1 MRCYIY
7 MASNV
12 ALLVIDMQKAIDQPF
27 WARFGPRNNPEA
39 EQNIARLLD
48 AWRRAGMPVFHV
60 RHDSKEP
67 QSTYRPGQEG
77 HMFKPEALPLA
88 GEPVIGKQTGNAFV
102 GTGLEAALREAGIT
116 RLAIAGVI
124 TNNSVESTVRMA
136 GDLGFE
142 AHLAED
148 ACFTF
153 AFPDWQGRTRS
164 AEEVHAMSLANL
176 HGEYCTVLKTEEVL
190 SLLTVGPAAPE
201 FGIDRGEAI

>member
-1 MRCYIY
+1 MD
-7 MASNV
+7 SKV
-12 ALLVIDMQKAIDQPF
+12 ALLVIDVQRAIDQPF
-27 WARFGPRNNPEA
+27 WARFGPRNNSEA
-39 EQNIARLLD
+39 EHNIARLLD

-77 HMFKPEALPLA
+77 HQFKPEALPLA

-102 GTGLEAALREAGIT
+102 GTRLEAALREAGII

-136 GDLGFE
+136 GDLGFQTY
-142 AHLAED
+142 LAED

-153 AFPDWQGRTRS
+153 ASPDWKGRMRS
-164 AEEVHAMSLANL
+164 ADEVHAMSLANL
-176 HGEYCTVLKTEEVL
+176 HGEYCTVLRTEEVL
-190 SLLTVGPAAPE
+190 ALLPAGPAAPE
-201 FGIDRGEAI
+201 LGIDRGKAI

>member
-1 MRCYIY
+1 
-7 MASNV
+7 MASNL
-12 ALLVIDMQKAIDQPF
+12 ALLVIDVQKAIDQPF
-27 WARFGPRNNPEA
+27 WARFGPRNNPQA

-77 HMFKPEALPLA
+77 HPFKPEALPLP
-88 GEPVIGKQTGNAFV
+88 GEPVVGKQTGNAFV
-102 GTGLEAALREAGIT
+102 NTGLEATLREAGIT
-116 RLAIAGVI
+116 RLAVAGVI
-124 TNNSVESTVRMA
+124 INNSVESTVRMA

-142 AHLAED
+142 TYLAED

-153 AFPDWQGRTRS
+153 ASHDWQGRLRP
-164 AEEVHAMSLANL
+164 AAEVHAMSLANL

-190 SLLTVGPAAPE
+190 ALLPAGPASPE
-201 FGIDRGEAI
+201 LGIDRGKTV